1 MNETRPLGAAGLES
15 VSTLGRCNT
24 QTFSPNT
31 PIAQAIEPRL
41 DLIREDLAANIGAM
55 SATLNAALAMRDAND
70 DCGLIYALRRARAYW
85 LVPLRHVISPPCSTR
100 GRNDLPERI

>member
-15 VSTLGRCNT
+15 VSTLGRCDT

-31 PIAQAIEPRL
+31 SIAQAI
-41 DLIREDLAANIGAM
+41 LIREDLAANIGAM

-85 LVPLRHVISPPCSTR
+85 QAIAASAR
-100 GRNDLPERI
+100 DLASLQHKGAE

>member
-1 MNETRPLGAAGLES
+1 MPQMNETRPLGADRLES
-15 VSTLGRCNT
+15 VSTLGRCDT

-31 PIAQAIEPRL
+31 PIAQAIELRL

-85 LVPLRHVISPPCSTR
+85 QAIAASAR
-100 GRNDLPERI
+100 DLASLQHKGAE

>member
-1 MNETRPLGAAGLES
+1 MPQMNETRPLGAAGLES
-15 VSTLGRCNT
+15 VSTLGRCDT

-31 PIAQAIEPRL
+31 SIAQAIEPRL

-70 DCGLIYALRRARAYW
+70 GCDSMHRARAYW
-85 LVPLRHVISPPCSTR
+85 QAIAASAR
-100 GRNDLPERI
+100 DLASQHKGAK

>member
-1 MNETRPLGAAGLES
+1 MPQMNETRPLGAAGLES
-15 VSTLGRCNT
+15 VSTLGRCDT

-31 PIAQAIEPRL
+31 PIAQAI
-41 DLIREDLAANIGAM
+41 LIREDLAANIGAM

-85 LVPLRHVISPPCSTR
+85 QAIAASARDLASLRHK
-100 GRNDLPERI
+100 GAE